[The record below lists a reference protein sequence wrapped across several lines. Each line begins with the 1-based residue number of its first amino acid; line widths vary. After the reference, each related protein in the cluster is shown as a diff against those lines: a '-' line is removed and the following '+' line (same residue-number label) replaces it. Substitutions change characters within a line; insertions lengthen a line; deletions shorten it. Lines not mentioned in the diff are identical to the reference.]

1 MFKKSLKLIFTE
13 PLMVLPLF
21 VCNLLSNL
29 KLPVKN
35 NIRLEYGFDIN
46 SILQAYSKQIMVA
59 LFMLVVLIF
68 ISPYLTAW
76 TNLMVKDKVLKDEI
90 NFNANSKEA
99 LKYYLRIMVVT
110 LALVGALLIY
120 IFVSLFIVV
129 SLYISTNG
137 SAGVFIIG
145 LLLFVLILAFVA
157 ILVTSV
163 IPIIVVDN
171 EGFTGA
177 FKKSFK
183 FGFSNFFN
191 ILGVFAFNIIIGLVV
206 SLIFKNVQII
216 QTLIN
221 SYLST
226 LVTVY
231 IINKYIEDNI
241 GYQANTNEVQASEDS
256 TIIE

>member
-21 VCNLLSNL
+21 LCNFLSNL

-46 SILQAYSKQIMVA
+46 SILQAYSKQIMAA
-59 LFMLVVLIF
+59 LFMVVVLIF

-99 LKYYLRIMVVT
+99 LKYYLRILVVS

-137 SAGVFIIG
+137 SAGIFIIG

-183 FGFSNFFN
+183 FGLSNFFN

-241 GYQANTNEVQASEDS
+241 EYQANTNEVQASEDS